1 MTMLFEAQAVPL
13 RVDEDDIIRVGNTR
27 ATLSTVVHA
36 FDAGDTPEEIV
47 TDYPAL
53 RLADVYAT
61 ITYYLNNREP
71 LERYL
76 REQERQS
83 EEIRQKI
90 EANTDSRQFRDRL
103 LARSRN
109 AGSIVQ

>member
-1 MTMLFEAQAVPL
+1 MTILFEAQEVPL
-13 RVDEDDIIRVGNTR
+13 QVDGDDVIRVGNTR
-27 ATLSTVVHA
+27 VTLSTVVHA

-61 ITYYLNNREP
+61 ITYYLNNRESV
-71 LERYL
+71 ERYL
-76 REQERQS
+76 IEQERQS
-83 EEIRQKI
+83 DYIRQEI
-90 EANTDSRQFRDRL
+90 EVNTDSREFRARL

-109 AGSIVQ
+109 AGTIAQ